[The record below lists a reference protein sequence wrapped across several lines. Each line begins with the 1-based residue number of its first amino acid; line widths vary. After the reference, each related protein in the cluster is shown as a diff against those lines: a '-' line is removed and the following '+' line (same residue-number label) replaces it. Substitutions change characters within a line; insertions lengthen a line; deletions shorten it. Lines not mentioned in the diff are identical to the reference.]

1 MLPACTLLEHLWPLV
16 GWTETAHFKIWYHL
30 ACCCLCCGY
39 CSESELS
46 LDVFVILKR
55 AEQIPSHI
63 SLCLL
68 SFKELAS
75 SSSADRQNP
84 REWCKIFQALS
95 CTPPLL
101 WTPRHPSLGFLV
113 CLQYQLL
120 WSSCTMLW
128 LPCYALPGSFVSLQ
142 YVLEVSRNKRRWS
155 VTKCRQVNSRN
166 KLTPNPRFVNI
177 SCRALHWHWQKIIW
191 F

>member
-1 MLPACTLLEHLWPLV
+1 MHSSWTSVTTSRLNWDGTLQDLISSCMLLLMLWLL
-16 GWTETAHFKIWYHL
+16 FRIWIVSW
-30 ACCCLCCGY
+30 CLCNTQK
-39 CSESELS
+39 SWADSKPH
-46 LDVFVILKR
+46 ILV
-55 AEQIPSHI
+55 S
-63 SLCLL
+63 LL
-68 SFKELAS
+68 SFKELASS

-95 CTPPLL
+95 CTLPLL
-101 WTPRHPSLGFLV
+101 WTPRRPSLGFLV

-128 LPCYALPGSFVSLQ
+128 LPCYASPGSFVSLQ

-166 KLTPNPRFVNI
+166 KLTPNPCFVNI
-177 SCRALHWHWQKIIW
+177 LCRALHCHWQKFI
-191 F
+191 